1 MNSNN
6 KVTKYK
12 KRRELNVGVLVFL
25 FIFVYVIISV
35 YIFFTKEHLSIY
47 EVKEGSTSDN
57 NVFKG
62 IIIREEEVIQTSNAG
77 YITYY
82 HRDGDRVAKNSTIFT
97 VDKNPSNLDLIG
109 NSDAVSLT
117 KEDSA
122 EINNKIL
129 KFQKKF
135 NQNDYSEVYDF
146 KYELENTVLQVVNDS
161 KLSNLQT
168 LLKDNGTSSTLQVS
182 NSTSSGIITYYMD
195 SMENLS
201 VDDITADD
209 FIEDNYNKKLLRTM
223 DLVES
228 NSPVYKIIKSDFW
241 SVVLLIDENQYQKI
255 IGTEKDYIKITFKD
269 DGITT
274 TVPIKA
280 YKKGSDYFARLNLD
294 RYMIRYINQ
303 RFINIE
309 LEINSAKGLKIP
321 VSSIVQKD
329 FYVIPL
335 TFFEAGG
342 NSNSKGLIIEDY
354 TQNNNGEVTY
364 IFTPTEIYYSDEENA
379 YVDTKICS
387 PGTWIYSQETGE
399 RYQVSI
405 TQPLEGVFNINKGYA
420 VFRRIEMLYD
430 NEEYC
435 IIKKGTQYGVSVYDH
450 IALNGKTAVE
460 QSITN

>member
-1 MNSNN
+1 
-6 KVTKYK
+6 VTKYK

-35 YIFFTKEHLSIY
+35 YLFFTKEHLSIY

-57 NVFKG
+57 NIFTG
-62 IIIREEEVIQTSNAG
+62 LIIRDEEVIETNNAG

-97 VDKNPSNLDLIG
+97 VDKNQSNLDLLG
-109 NSDAVSLT
+109 DSDSIKIS

-122 EINNKIL
+122 EINHEIL
-129 KFQKKF
+129 KFQSEF
-135 NQNDYSEVYDF
+135 NHTDYSKVYDF

-182 NSTSSGIITYYMD
+182 NSTSSGIITYYID
-195 SMENLS
+195 NMENLS
-201 VDDITADD
+201 ADDITAEN
-209 FIEDNYNKKLLRTM
+209 FNEDNYNKLLLRTM

-228 NSPVYKIIKSDFW
+228 NSPVYKIVKSDFW
-241 SVVLLIDENQYQKI
+241 SIVLLIDEKQYEKI
-255 IGTEKDYIKITFKD
+255 VGTEKDYIKITFKD
-269 DGITT
+269 DDLTT
-274 TVPIKA
+274 TVPITA
-280 YKKGSDYFARLNLD
+280 YKKGSDYFARLDID

-329 FYVIPL
+329 FYAIPFG
-335 TFFEAGG
+335 FFEAGG

-354 TQNNNGEVTY
+354 TQNNNGEVNY
-364 IFTPTEIYYSDEENA
+364 IFTPTEIYYSDEEYA

-399 RYQVSI
+399 RYQVSL
-405 TQPLEGVFNINKGYA
+405 TQSLEGVFNINKGYA
-420 VFRRIEMLYD
+420 IFRRIEILYD

-435 IIKKGTQYGVSVYDH
+435 IIKKGTEYGLSVYDH
-450 IALNGKTAVE
+450 IALNGETAVE
-460 QSITN
+460 QSISN